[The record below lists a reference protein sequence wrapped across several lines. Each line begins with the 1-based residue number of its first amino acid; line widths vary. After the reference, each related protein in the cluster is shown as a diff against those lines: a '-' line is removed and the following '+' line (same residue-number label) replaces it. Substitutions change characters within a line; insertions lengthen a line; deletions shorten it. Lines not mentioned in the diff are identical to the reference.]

1 MDPYSVG
8 TVKVLPVGGV
18 VHVRSKISF
27 LAGVGVGYVLGA
39 KAGQQRYEQI
49 KTKSQELWQSDPV
62 QTKVSEATDA
72 VKAAAPVVTGKVT
85 EAAKHA
91 GEAAKSKIS
100 SDDPSSPDA
109 KKAGT
114 SYTAGSSGGSTRPS
128 STTTTPRSSTGT

>member
-1 MDPYSVG
+1 
-8 TVKVLPVGGV
+8 V

-49 KTKSQELWQSDPV
+49 KTKSQQLWQSEPV

-72 VKAAAPVVTGKVT
+72 VKSAAPVVTEKVT

-100 SDDPSSPDA
+100 SDDASSDDA
-109 KKAGT
+109 TKAGT
-114 SYTAGSSGGSTRPS
+114 SYTAGSSSTSTRSS

>member
-1 MDPYSVG
+1 
-8 TVKVLPVGGV
+8 
-18 VHVRSKISF
+18 VRSKISF

-49 KTKSQELWQSDPV
+49 KTKSQQLWQSEPV

-72 VKAAAPVVTGKVT
+72 VKAAAPVVTEKVT

-100 SDDPSSPDA
+100 SDDSSSSSDTTT
-109 KKAGT
+109 AGT
-114 SYTAGSSGGSTRPS
+114 SHQAGSSNSSKSS
-128 STTTTPRSSTGT
+128 STTTTPRSTTGT